1 MSEDTCHF
9 GHHFEFCQRHGGGPS
24 GEAADAVDKIR
35 KGKISSYK
43 ELQNEGLDIMDIMGD
58 DIRQVKVSG
67 GGQGDGYGA
76 ILTAPDKYDDD
87 LGYNASRVEESIFVS
102 PQSQLHDEFMQ
113 RKQQAEQR
121 VNQTMQGFS
130 DLLEEKHLLEHDI
143 RKLRSR
149 AEAFTDKDEALLK
162 GDFVELVDGANAGSQ
177 QGGEAAL
184 KTLQERNI
192 YPTIV
197 SDFMEME
204 SVDDLKKAS
213 DREDGEDG
221 SLADLPNN
229 EKAVLRKKF
238 SMYEKWKDLYGSE
251 VNRRLDELK
260 SQLQH
265 IESSIEETRNRIE
278 PYIRDVVMINNMGE
292 NQHLIDNY
300 YQWKGYASMI
310 RQLKFICYK
319 GLEKK
324 HGELYPV
331 DDEDNATH
339 YRVMHIM
346 GHHVVQADSSQPN
359 QPGGSSTG
367 VIWWRPAIVCKH
379 VFENI
384 FRPKINKAENLAEE
398 MVDTHV
404 GSFEP
409 NPKAEK
415 YKDAREDKEMSV
427 RELRMAVQEELG
439 EPIPIEFSSKIRRI
453 EDGLDEPESV
463 EEKFGEEEFEA
474 LKEVLEIEGE
484 DEGGESQMYSPLQKE
499 MKKFAGKTDRY
510 YLENGGMRDMITEFR
525 FDFYFDWKI
534 GLGLYTMK

>member
-9 GHHFEFCQRHGGGPS
+9 GHHIEYCRWRGGGPN
-24 GEAADAVDKIR
+24 GEAAKAVEKMR
-35 KGKISSYK
+35 EGKITSYK
-43 ELQNEGLDIMDIMGD
+43 ELQDEGLDIMDIMGD
-58 DIRQVKVSG
+58 HIRKVKVSG

-87 LGYNASRVEESIFVS
+87 LGYQVSRVEESVFVS

-149 AEAFTDKDEALLK
+149 AEAVNDKDEALLK

-197 SDFMEME
+197 SDFMEMD

-221 SLADLPNN
+221 VLAELPNN

-238 SMYEKWKDLYGSE
+238 AMYEKWKDLYGSE
-251 VNRRLDELK
+251 VNRRLEELK
-260 SQLQH
+260 AQLQH
-265 IESSIEETRNRIE
+265 IESSIEETRDRIE

-292 NQHLIDNY
+292 NQHLINNY

-319 GLEKK
+319 PMEKK
-324 HGELYPV
+324 HGELYPA
-331 DDEDNATH
+331 DEGEPTH

-346 GHHVVQADSSQPN
+346 GHHVVQANSDQPN

-384 FRPKINKAENLAEE
+384 IKPKIDKAESMADE
-398 MVDTHV
+398 MVDKHV

-409 NPKAEK
+409 DPEAEE
-415 YKDAREDKEMSV
+415 YRDAREEREMSV

-439 EPIPIEFSSKIRRI
+439 ESIPIEFSSKIRRI
-453 EDGLDEPESV
+453 EDGLDSPESV
-463 EEKFGEEEFEA
+463 ENKFGEKEFEA
-474 LKEVLEIEGE
+474 LKNVLEIENE
-484 DEGGESQMYSPLQKE
+484 DHDGESEMYGPLQKE
-499 MKKFAGKTDRY
+499 IKNFTGKTDEY
-510 YLENGGMRDMITEFR
+510 YLEDGGMRDMITEFR
-525 FDFYFDWKI
+525 FEFYFDWKI